1 MTNVYWA
8 CAFVLVC
15 IGFYRFGLPWLR
27 RFDAANVARIE
38 QQARDK
44 ADANAHIR
52 HALDVANEQVEEVQ
66 EIKVGAATHYLF
78 EAQVF
83 ASREEAEE
91 MRATRVG
98 TVARRFTLLI
108 DTLYDE
114 GVKLICSAAA
124 PPDQLY
130 TDGDGADAFR
140 RTASRLAEMQSEDY
154 LKRGHG
160 IHGLSQ

>member
-1 MTNVYWA
+1 MTNVLWA

-52 HALDVANEQVEEVQ
+52 HALEVADEQVEEVQ
-66 EIKVGAATHYLF
+66 EIKTGDITRYLF

-83 ASREEAEE
+83 VTRDEAEE
-91 MRATRVG
+91 MRARRVG
-98 TVARRFTLLI
+98 VVARRF
-108 DTLYDE
+108 YDE
-114 GVKLICSAAA
+114 LPAALAGAAERGRMSARERASS
-124 PPDQLY
+124 
-130 TDGDGADAFR
+130 R
-140 RTASRLAEMQSEDY
+140 WKRT
-154 LKRGHG
+154 
-160 IHGLSQ
+160 IH